1 MRRAPTVAR
10 LVLGAILLVIGLNG
24 FLDLFAVPP
33 LSPRG
38 GAFLGAL
45 GETGYLLTLVLAV
58 EVAVGGLLLANRF
71 VPLAL
76 VVLAP
81 VAVNI
86 ALYHVFLDRG
96 MPSVIVGL
104 LVFVLNVVLLGAYR
118 GYYAPLRR
126 ARAAPTDGPGRI

>member
-1 MRRAPTVAR
+1 MRRVPAVAR
-10 LVLGAILLVIGLNG
+10 LVLGAVLLAIGLNG
-24 FLDLFAVPP
+24 FLDLVTLPA
-33 LSPRG
+33 LSERG

-45 GETGYLLTLVLAV
+45 DETGYLLTLVLTV
-58 EVAVGGLLLANRF
+58 EVVVGALLVANRF

-96 MPSVIVGL
+96 LPGIVVGL
-104 LVFVLNVVLLGAYR
+104 LVFVLDVLLIGAYR
-118 GYYAPLRR
+118 GYYAPMTR
-126 ARAAPTDGPGRI
+126 ARSAPTDGPGSI